1 MDGETFIFDE
11 EFGNKKLSL
20 NPLIWFTVLEV
31 LLFVLYWLFPKK
43 F

>member
-20 NPLIWFTVLEV
+20 NPIHITLIVI
-31 LLFVLYWLFPKK
+31 FVQFYFS
-43 F
+43 